1 MQIVLDLPSQFKP
14 LLDEVA
20 LFVRVLA
27 AKVEEIRAQP
37 CTDYA
42 SVEREVAARTAAI
55 ERRAH
60 AALLGALDIDAEA
73 IRVGGELHRRVG
85 RYPATYYTAAGP
97 VVIERSTY
105 RPGAPRNAPTV
116 DPISLR
122 AGVVGAGWLP
132 DTARAMAFLLQQGT
146 AREAHATAREL
157 ARLPY
162 TAASFDR
169 VAHAVGAQAV
179 ARQEVVEQALI
190 EATEL
195 PPEARSVSVSLDRV
209 SVPIEE
215 PRARPRGRPA
225 EGAPKRPVTRAWRM
239 AYCATVSLHDAEGET
254 LRTLRYGRMPA
265 TGAATLCEGLCDDV
279 LALLKKRPDLRVVG
293 LCDGAQELWSLLD
306 EHLRV
311 PPITARWVCLVDLW
325 HLLEKLGHAARA
337 VHGEAE
343 SDATVERWR
352 LRLLNRRGAWR
363 EVEAEIAGWDQREG
377 PSSGER
383 PVHEALTFLA
393 NQGAAGRLEYAAA
406 RRAGLPVGSGNVEAT
421 CKSLFSLRF
430 KRPGARWKHETGE
443 HIVTLRAWALSDRW
457 EDAITLTLEPLR
469 KKVRPMRVAKKRE
482 SALAA

>member
-1 MQIVLDLPSQFKP
+1 MQIVLDLPAQFKP

-27 AKVEEIRAQP
+27 AKVEEIQAEPR
-37 CTDYA
+37 TDYA
-42 SVEREVAARTAAI
+42 QVEREVARHTAAI
-55 ERRAH
+55 ERHAH
-60 AALLGALDIDAEA
+60 SALLRALDIDAPEV
-73 IRVGGELHRRVG
+73 RVGREVHRRVG
-85 RYPATYYTAAGP
+85 RYPATHHTAAGP
-97 VVIERSTY
+97 VVVERSIY
-105 RPGAPRNAPTV
+105 RPAAPRNAPTV
-116 DPISLR
+116 DPVSLR
-122 AGVVGAGWLP
+122 AGVVGEGWLP

-157 ARLPY
+157 GRLPF
-162 TAASFDR
+162 AVASFER
-169 VAHAVGAQAV
+169 VAHAVGTLAV
-179 ARQEVVEQALI
+179 ARQEVVEQTLI
-190 EATEL
+190 EVMEV
-195 PPEARSVSVSLDRV
+195 PPEAQSVSVSLDRV

-225 EGAPKRPVTRAWRM
+225 QGAPKRPVTRAWRM
-239 AYCATVSLHDAEGET
+239 AYCATVSLHDAEGKT

-265 TGAATLCEGLCDDV
+265 TGATTLCEGLCEDV
-279 LALLKKRPDLRVVG
+279 LALLKKRPDLRVMG

-306 EHLRV
+306 EHLGV

-352 LRLLNRRGAWR
+352 LQLLNRRGAWR
-363 EVEAEIAGWDQREG
+363 QVEAEISGWDQREG
-377 PSSGER
+377 PSSSDR
-383 PVHEALTFLA
+383 PVHDALTFLG

-457 EDAITLTLEPLR
+457 EEAIALTLEPLR
-469 KKVRPMRVAKKRE
+469 QKVRPMRAVKKRE
-482 SALAA
+482 SAVAA